1 MNLYASS
8 VNTVQRIKN
17 AITIAKLTFPIVE
30 RLERFPGIPSS
41 VAILVLGVGLGV
53 EGLHYLG
60 TIHLPGRSGSLG
72 TA

>member
-8 VNTVQRIKN
+8 VNTVQRMKN

-41 VAILVLGVGLGV
+41 VAILVLASVGVLGV
-53 EGLHYLG
+53 CEGHRCLSEQLM
-60 TIHLPGRSGSLG
+60 
-72 TA
+72 